1 MKGWV
6 KNSGWIDIIWE
17 LEKMQV
23 GRFSEARTV
32 VQLQPLD
39 MYRVHQFQQ

>member
-6 KNSGWIDIIWE
+6 KIRRWIDIIWE